1 MFRQESC
8 VGCGQCVDVCPERC
22 LHLTKVLEVSKLN
35 HEPQMIFEGEFAR
48 CRVCGDPFAPK
59 AMVESVRARLGT
71 TGEAA
76 LRLETCPKCRMK
88 GRSAHEER
96 RGNREMDQFL
106 RVVAVFL
113 EVSVLGVMIFCLV
126 WGLKLLLE
134 DLGLNKKY
142 DKVIVMAL
150 SVVCFI
156 IVIFFT
162 IHLSSFYPAY
172 SGA

>member
-1 MFRQESC
+1 
-8 VGCGQCVDVCPERC
+8 
-22 LHLTKVLEVSKLN
+22 
-35 HEPQMIFEGEFAR
+35 
-48 CRVCGDPFAPK
+48 
-59 AMVESVRARLGT
+59 
-71 TGEAA
+71 
-76 LRLETCPKCRMK
+76 
-88 GRSAHEER
+88 
-96 RGNREMDQFL
+96 MDQFL

-150 SVVCFI
+150 AVVFFI

-162 IHLSSFYPAY
+162 IHLSAFYPAY

>member
-1 MFRQESC
+1 
-8 VGCGQCVDVCPERC
+8 
-22 LHLTKVLEVSKLN
+22 
-35 HEPQMIFEGEFAR
+35 
-48 CRVCGDPFAPK
+48 
-59 AMVESVRARLGT
+59 
-71 TGEAA
+71 
-76 LRLETCPKCRMK
+76 
-88 GRSAHEER
+88 
-96 RGNREMDQFL
+96 MDQFL

-150 SVVCFI
+150 AVVFFI
-156 IVIFFT
+156 VVIFFT
-162 IHLSSFYPAY
+162 IHLSAFYPAY